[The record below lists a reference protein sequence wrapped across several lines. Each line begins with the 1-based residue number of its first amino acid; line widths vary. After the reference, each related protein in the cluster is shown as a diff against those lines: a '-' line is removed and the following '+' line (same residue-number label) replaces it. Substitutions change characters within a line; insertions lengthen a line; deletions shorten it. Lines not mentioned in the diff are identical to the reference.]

1 MSDGLEQLYAVI
13 VAAGGGLRMGGP
25 VPQPF
30 LALQGKP
37 LVDWSLRAFEACEAV
52 VGIVLVVPEE
62 FVDEITKRL
71 WRDKPASKLLHVV
84 AGGAGR
90 QESVR
95 RGLLAL
101 PPEVEWVA
109 VHDAVR
115 PFLTPQLIAAT
126 FTLAQTAGAA
136 IPTVAIHDT
145 LVQVDE
151 VGLLVRPISR
161 DAVKRSQTPQ
171 IFKSEMLADA
181 HERAAREGLVFAD
194 DAMLVRHYGYDVATF
209 VHYGENR
216 KISTSQDLEK
226 ITMQKS
232 GTVSRVRVGQGF
244 HMQPVAPPEQE
255 RSLVLGGVRFLN
267 ERGLAGA
274 GDGDV
279 ITRAV
284 CDALLGAAG
293 LGDLSQLFPASD
305 PAYRTT
311 SSMALLQDVAE
322 KVRRRGLD
330 ITFVDATLIGEKPR
344 IASRRDE
351 MREKLAAALGI
362 DPDCVSIKSSTGE
375 GLAYGGGVESLAALA
390 LATLSVASE

>member
-1 MSDGLEQLYAVI
+1 
-13 VAAGGGLRMGGP
+13 MGGP

-37 LVDWSLRAFEACEAV
+37 LVDWSLKAFEACESV

-62 FVDEITKRL
+62 FVDEIKKRL
-71 WRDKPASKLLHVV
+71 WRDKPAAKLLQVV

-95 RGLLAL
+95 QGLKAL
-101 PPEVEWVA
+101 PHEAEWVA

-115 PFLTPQLIAAT
+115 PFITPQLISAT

-151 VGLLVRPISR
+151 IGLLVRPISR

-181 HERAAREGLVFAD
+181 HDRAAREGLIFAD

-209 VHYGENR
+209 SHYGENR
-216 KISTSQDLEK
+216 KISTPQDMEK

-244 HMQPVAPPEQE
+244 HSQPFASPEQPE
-255 RSLVLGGVRFLN
+255 KAVVLGGVRFLS
-267 ERGLAGA
+267 ERGLLSLN
-274 GDGDV
+274 DGDV

-284 CDALLGAAG
+284 CDALLGGAG
-293 LGDLSQLFPASD
+293 LGDLAQLFPASD

-311 SSMALLQDVAE
+311 SSMALLQDVTE
-322 KVRRRGLD
+322 RVRRRGLD

-344 IASRRDE
+344 IVSRRDE
-351 MREKLAAALGI
+351 MRERLAAALGI
-362 DPDCVSIKSSTGE
+362 DPDCVSIKSTTGE
-375 GLAYGGGVESLAALA
+375 GLCHLASGDGLAALA